1 MVSQISFGLNILLV
15 LIVIF
20 FLIRPERILAKKPH
34 LTAKNLRIRLGIAL
48 VLGLVGL
55 GLKLP
60 ALLQKETPA
69 DSQSKVVEKF
79 FRDRLSKYD
88 EKSKTR
94 PFTKSCVPFQF
105 NEVRKSYAQLS
116 EEVVML
122 AAEETC
128 SCMATYLGD
137 MDEFAKVEAAIVE
150 GKDYETAM
158 NTFMDTNVMM
168 EKAKPCMEQ

>member
-79 FRDRLSKYD
+79 FRGNY
-88 EKSKTR
+88 
-94 PFTKSCVPFQF
+94 
-105 NEVRKSYAQLS
+105 
-116 EEVVML
+116 
-122 AAEETC
+122 
-128 SCMATYLGD
+128 
-137 MDEFAKVEAAIVE
+137 
-150 GKDYETAM
+150 
-158 NTFMDTNVMM
+158 
-168 EKAKPCMEQ
+168 

>member
-1 MVSQISFGLNILLV
+1 MQTQISLALTVILV
-15 LIVIF
+15 LIVIY
-20 FLIRPERILAKKPH
+20 FLIRPEKILAKRPG

-48 VLGLVGL
+48 VLGLIAL

-60 ALLQKETPA
+60 ALLDTPK
-69 DSQSKVVEKF
+69 DPQSAMMEKF
-79 FRDRLSKYD
+79 FRDRLSRYD

-94 PFTKSCVPFQF
+94 PFTKSCIPFQF
-105 NEVRKSYAQLS
+105 TEVRKSYSMLS
-116 EEVVML
+116 EDIVKL

-137 MDEFAKVEAAIVE
+137 LNEFAKVEKAIGE
-150 GKDYETAM
+150 GQDYEAAM